1 VTRLDSFA
9 LRKQIPNEEFDYVLL
24 SSVLS
29 EYQAPRQK
37 INQLLKSGV
46 IRRVKK
52 GLYVFGS
59 EYRRRPVCGEVLAN
73 QIYGP
78 SCLSMES
85 ALSYH
90 GLIPEGVMQFSSV
103 TPKKNREFETIL
115 GRFRYYHLPMDC
127 YSAGI
132 EQVWVDSEHPALI
145 ACPEKALCDYLAL
158 RYSGKLED
166 AGQFLEH
173 DLRIDPEHWESLDA
187 GRLESLNLLYRNENV
202 RRLLEFL

>member
-1 VTRLDSFA
+1 MTKIDRFA
-9 LRKQIPNEEFDYVLL
+9 LRKRILNEEFDYVLL

-29 EYQAPRQK
+29 EYEAPRQK

-59 EYRRRPVCGEVLAN
+59 DYRQRPVCGEVLAN

-90 GLIPEGVMQFSSV
+90 GLIPERVTRYTSV
-103 TPKKNREFETIL
+103 TPKKNREFQTFL
-115 GRFRYYHLPMDC
+115 GIFRYFHLPMSC

-132 EQVWVDSEHPALI
+132 DQVWLDSQHPALI
-145 ACPEKALCDYLAL
+145 ACPEKALCDYLSL
-158 RYSGKLED
+158 RNPGKLEN
-166 AGQFLEH
+166 ARQFLEH
-173 DLRIDPEHWESLDA
+173 DLRIDPEHWRSLDV
-187 GRLESLNLLYRNENV
+187 GRLSSLNSLYRSENV
-202 RRLLEFL
+202 SRLLEVL

>member
-1 VTRLDSFA
+1 M
-9 LRKQIPNEEFDYVLL
+9 LL

-29 EYQAPRQK
+29 DYEAPRQK

-52 GLYVFGS
+52 GLYVFAS
-59 EYRRRPVCGEVLAN
+59 DYRQRPVCGEVLAN

-78 SCLSMES
+78 SCLTMES

-90 GLIPEGVMQFSSV
+90 GLIPERVVQFTSV
-103 TPKKNREFETIL
+103 TPKRSREFDTIL

-132 EQVWVDSEHPALI
+132 DQVW
-145 ACPEKALCDYLAL
+145 
-158 RYSGKLED
+158 LEQ
-166 AGQFLEH
+166 G
-173 DLRIDPEHWESLDA
+173 
-187 GRLESLNLLYRNENV
+187 
-202 RRLLEFL
+202 

>member
-1 VTRLDSFA
+1 MAKIDTFA
-9 LRKQIPNEEFDYVLL
+9 LRKRIPREEFDYVLL

-29 EYQAPRQK
+29 DYEAPRQK

-52 GLYVFGS
+52 GLYVFGPD
-59 EYRRRPVCGEVLAN
+59 YRQRPVCGEVLAN

-90 GLIPEGVMQFSSV
+90 GLIPEAVRQFTSV

-115 GRFRYYHLPMDC
+115 GRFRYYHLPMEL
-127 YSAGI
+127 YSAGL
-132 EQVWVDSEHPALI
+132 EQVWLDSEHPAFI
-145 ACPEKALCDYLAL
+145 ACPEKALCDYLSL
-158 RYSGKLED
+158 RYPGKVKD
-166 AGQFLEH
+166 ASQFLED
-173 DLRIDPEHWESLDA
+173 DLRIDPEHWERLDV
-187 GRLESLNLLYRNENV
+187 GRLESLNLLYRSENV
-202 RRLLEFL
+202 RRLMDIL